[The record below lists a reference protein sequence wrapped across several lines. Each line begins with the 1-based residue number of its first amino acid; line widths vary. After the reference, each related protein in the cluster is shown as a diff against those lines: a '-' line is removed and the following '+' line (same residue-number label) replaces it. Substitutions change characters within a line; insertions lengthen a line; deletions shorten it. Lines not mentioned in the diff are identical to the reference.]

1 MRSRS
6 HRRFKC
12 LHLLLIRSDFSHTL
26 QSLWS
31 VTVLPALPA
40 ENLRLDR
47 PLLLSRVSRFAPIN
61 ANCAPLTARTARR
74 LAPLGRAFA
83 FYAPLCASPLRSK
96 DPNQRKEF
104 FRGNNLANNL
114 LSSWVRSSQH
124 RALWPRLRRQG
135 NSRGSSSRATST
147 ASGEICPTRTG
158 RKTTTA

>member
-61 ANCAPLTARTARR
+61 ANCAPLTARTASR
-74 LAPLGRAFA
+74 LPPPGRAFA
-83 FYAPLCASPLRSK
+83 FYAPLSAVPRSK
-96 DPNQRKEF
+96 KQNQRKEF
-104 FRGNNLANNL
+104 FQCSRSQNNL
-114 LSSWVRSSQH
+114 LSKLVRSSQH
-124 RALWPRLRRQG
+124 QA
-135 NSRGSSSRATST
+135 
-147 ASGEICPTRTG
+147 
-158 RKTTTA
+158 

>member
-1 MRSRS
+1 MAQSTSFTGNPHDDSWLGLNSQPPFLAEKLRLAVRLFCQGSP
-6 HRRFKC
+6 
-12 LHLLLIRSDFSHTL
+12 LRSDKR
-26 QSLWS
+26 
-31 VTVLPALPA
+31 
-40 ENLRLDR
+40 ENH
-47 PLLLSRVSRFAPIN
+47 
-61 ANCAPLTARTARR
+61 APLTARTARR